1 MSTKKTFESFMNST
15 TPINEN
21 VDLYKTYKRISGKY
35 SLRKPSYWGDLF
47 NQRAAIPTRE
57 LNKYAAE
64 LDSLDVYT
72 SRELGVDPEYPMQ
85 SNFKVQVPQVFVMYC
100 NTERGELSDYYG
112 MSILVNTEGA
122 TYPRYAAGMP
132 DFEPELHNFVNGV
145 PESYLNIIV
154 TGAQLLNEKLIA
166 EGQFSWMTQDTG
178 DQIGS
183 EPQNKIDVYMY
194 DNQGNSWKERDYEGY
209 GEFGGMDYYDL
220 VATMNGYSEEDVDG
234 KKFRELR
241 SIGIDLAFDK
251 IKTRDKKRK
260 TLFPALVTDPR
271 YNWKRHDFT
280 QEAESDPNQ
289 SWYQEPEYDD
299 YEDDYGWDDEQYESV
314 KVNRKKLS
322 KDLWDRRGY
331 DYKYLDKLSDKKLKS
346 LWDTE
351 FYYESVKV
359 DEAQTLLFDELNDKF
374 DSLATGISELMDKT
388 EDPKWTKALG
398 SLMNQ
403 LEKLISTA
411 AKHDTKLGAIETNES
426 VVNEKDDVSTHLDNF
441 EEIVGN
447 ARDFFAIGK
456 ELDKGGYKKKYFY
469 SDTMA
474 PSYTIEVGGHRF
486 AIINKKYVDKG
497 DREVGDIAIGLL
509 ESSINER
516 SINKIQK
523 DYSKVVNDMADK
535 VKSWKSC
542 KESGDSKGE
551 AKCLADLKALTAK
564 KKELEKELDDAV
576 AGKNKDAKLV
586 ITEARSW
593 GTFGEFGD
601 KKAVNK
607 VTKTLDRALA
617 KFENAITKAHADY
630 QKAIKEF
637 STGAS
642 SEIGNKAG
650 FNDSEGKASVHHYT
664 MAVIKKAFGME
675 EWGGS
680 LDYRVGW
687 MYESNEIDEATDYND
702 PILMKMRAAKM
713 RADDM
718 KKLDALKKKE
728 EKERKKAMKRW
739 NQKKYDKWLEDVA
752 SNDGWKNAF
761 DMAQN
766 AKYEPGLIDWV
777 EKEFPGDDAF
787 QRIQWDIEAFA
798 ESVTNEGKL
807 QKEVEALLKGL
818 DKEEL
823 ADLAVYHGIDLEDK
837 NGIKDFSSSLSNKEA
852 EDVLA
857 AMEESVT
864 NEGKIQLKRRYT
876 ENHPEITARGVARVR
891 NAMIEAL
898 ADGVLTEEE
907 FNAILKEKSID
918 SKRWMRR
925 NSKFFL
931 VSEDGVSLSKWG
943 QRVLKGIKSP
953 KTTVDLTFESFKTKN
968 LSK

>member
-299 YEDDYGWDDEQYESV
+299 YEDDYGWDDE
-314 KVNRKKLS
+314 
-322 KDLWDRRGY
+322 
-331 DYKYLDKLSDKKLKS
+331 
-346 LWDTE
+346 
-351 FYYESVKV
+351 YESVKV

-411 AKHDTKLGAIETNES
+411 AKHDVKLGAIETNES
-426 VVNEKDDVSTHLDNF
+426 VVNEKDDVSTHLDKF

-593 GTFGEFGD
+593 GTYGEFGD
-601 KKAVNK
+601 KKAVSK

-617 KFENAITKAHADY
+617 KFETAITKAHADY

-637 STGAS
+637 STGAN
-642 SEIGNKAG
+642 SEIGNKSG
-650 FNDSEGKASVHHYT
+650 FNDSEGRASVHHYT

-687 MYESNEIDEATDYND
+687 MYESNQIDEATDRND
-702 PILMKMRAAKM
+702 PVLMRMRVAKM

-728 EKERKKAMKRW
+728 EKERKKAMKKW

-777 EKEFPGDDAF
+777 ENEFPGDDAL

-798 ESVTNEGKL
+798 ESVTNEGK
-807 QKEVEALLKGL
+807 
-818 DKEEL
+818 
-823 ADLAVYHGIDLEDK
+823 
-837 NGIKDFSSSLSNKEA
+837 
-852 EDVLA
+852 
-857 AMEESVT
+857 
-864 NEGKIQLKRRYT
+864 IQLKRRYT
-876 ENHPEITARGVARVR
+876 ENYPEITARGAARVR

-943 QRVLKGIKSP
+943 QRVLKGINSP
-953 KTTVDLTFESFKTKN
+953 KTTVDLTFESFKNKN
-968 LSK
+968 SSK

>member
-234 KKFRELR
+234 KKFKELR

-299 YEDDYGWDDEQYESV
+299 YEDDYGWDEEYESKKTNENQSLNEWGSSDQTYFLMSIHKDAGKPKKMPSPFDKRLRTAAESAV
-314 KVNRKKLS
+314 DFYWDEWPEYQTNREGLIDDAVRSYLRRYFKEDFAMMQRMFEPMES
-322 KDLWDRRGY
+322 KQI
-331 DYKYLDKLSDKKLKS
+331 S
-346 LWDTE
+346 
-351 FYYESVKV
+351 
-359 DEAQTLLFDELNDKF
+359 EAEVLLFDELNDKF

-388 EDPKWTKALG
+388 EDPKWSKALG

-411 AKHDTKLGAIETNES
+411 AKHDVKLGAIETNES
-426 VVNEKDDVSTHLDNF
+426 VVNEKDDVSTHLDKF

-617 KFENAITKAHADY
+617 KFETAITKAHADY

-642 SEIGNKAG
+642 SEIGNKSG
-650 FNDSEGKASVHHYT
+650 FNDSEGRASVHHYT

-687 MYESNEIDEATDYND
+687 MYESNQIDEATDHND
-702 PILMKMRAAKM
+702 PVLMKMRAAKM

-777 EKEFPGDDAF
+777 EKEFPGDDAL

-798 ESVTNEGKL
+798 ESVTNEGK
-807 QKEVEALLKGL
+807 
-818 DKEEL
+818 
-823 ADLAVYHGIDLEDK
+823 
-837 NGIKDFSSSLSNKEA
+837 
-852 EDVLA
+852 
-857 AMEESVT
+857 
-864 NEGKIQLKRRYT
+864 IQLKRRYT
-876 ENHPEITARGVARVR
+876 ENYPEITARSAARVR

-953 KTTVDLTFESFKTKN
+953 KTTVDLTFESFRNKN

>member
-1 MSTKKTFESFMNST
+1 MNST

-47 NQRAAIPTRE
+47 NQRAAIPARE
-57 LNKYAAE
+57 LNKYATE

-299 YEDDYGWDDEQYESV
+299 YEDDYGWDDE
-314 KVNRKKLS
+314 
-322 KDLWDRRGY
+322 
-331 DYKYLDKLSDKKLKS
+331 
-346 LWDTE
+346 
-351 FYYESVKV
+351 YESVKV

-388 EDPKWTKALG
+388 EDPKWKKALSG
-398 SLMNQ
+398 LMKQ
-403 LEKLISTA
+403 LERLIDTA
-411 AKHDTKLGAIETNES
+411 ANHDVKLGAIETNES
-426 VVNEKDDVSTHLDNF
+426 MANEAKNDGNLDTIADYVKQVLDDGKSFMD
-441 EEIVGN
+441 
-447 ARDFFAIGK
+447 IGK
-456 ELDKGGYKKKYFY
+456 KLKGTYKYDFSTGMMPMYIIPVSGNK
-469 SDTMA
+469 
-474 PSYTIEVGGHRF
+474 II
-486 AIINKKYVDKG
+486 IINKKYVENG
-497 DREVGDIAIGLL
+497 QADRIVGDIAIGLM
-509 ESSINER
+509 ESSSLNEGR

-564 KKELEKELDDAV
+564 KKELEKELDNAV

-617 KFENAITKAHADY
+617 KFEKAITKAHNDY
-630 QKAIKEF
+630 QTAIKEF
-637 STGAS
+637 STGAN

-650 FNDSEGKASVHHYT
+650 FNDSEGKASVHYYT

-680 LDYRVGW
+680 LDYKVGW
-687 MYESNEIDEATDYND
+687 MYESNEIDEATDRND
-702 PILMKMRAAKM
+702 PVLMKMRVAKM

-752 SNDGWKNAF
+752 SNDGWRNAF

-777 EKEFPGDDAF
+777 EKEFPGDDAL

-798 ESVTNEGKL
+798 ESVTNEGK
-807 QKEVEALLKGL
+807 
-818 DKEEL
+818 
-823 ADLAVYHGIDLEDK
+823 
-837 NGIKDFSSSLSNKEA
+837 
-852 EDVLA
+852 
-857 AMEESVT
+857 
-864 NEGKIQLKRRYT
+864 IQLKRRYT
-876 ENHPEITARGVARVR
+876 ENYPEITARGAARVR

-968 LSK
+968 SSK